1 MLNNIFEW
9 VFLFIFLTVSHCI
22 FCGLLTNN
30 GKIETFPIT
39 FHTGMIFASLISH
52 WQSFKRK
59 QERTYS
65 LSRSLRKVARAANR
79 LPNNRF
85 GNAKSF
91 AVGSAAADF
100 AFSSQSNA
108 TTCGRAVA
116 FVSSLSL
123 VVLRDL
129 LSLYVCC

>member
-1 MLNNIFEW
+1 MGFS
-9 VFLFIFLTVSHCI
+9 FQFSTVSHCI
-22 FCGLLTNN
+22 FCGLYTNN
-30 GKIETFPIT
+30 GNIETFPIT
-39 FHTGMIFASLISH
+39 FHAGMIFASLISH
-52 WQSFKRK
+52 WQSFKRQ
-59 QERTYS
+59 QERTHSFS
-65 LSRSLRKVARAANR
+65 LSRALCKVARAANR

-85 GNAKSF
+85 GYAKSF
-91 AVGSAAADF
+91 AVGSAATAF

-116 FVSSLSL
+116 FVSSLSF